1 MKLTSVIVVFPKIED
16 AKNIKNLLN
25 RSGFN
30 VIMACTTGA
39 QALHQIDHLDEGI
52 VVCGYKMA
60 DMIYLE
66 LREYMPAQFEMLLV
80 ASQNLWSECSSN
92 NLVCLAMPI
101 KVHELV
107 NTLQMMVQ
115 TLERKKRKAK
125 QKGKIRTPEE
135 KALILEAKHLLMERN
150 NMTEEEA
157 HRYIQKCSMDSGTNM
172 VETAQM
178 VLSIM
183 NT

>member
-1 MKLTSVIVVFPKIED
+1 MTSVIVVFPKIED

-60 DMIYLE
+60 DMIYSE

>member
-1 MKLTSVIVVFPKIED
+1 MTSVIVVFPKIED
-16 AKNIKNLLN
+16 AKNIKNLLIRN
-25 RSGFN
+25 GFN
-30 VIMACTTGA
+30 VVLACTTGA
-39 QALHQIDHLDEGI
+39 QALHQIDNLDEGV

-60 DMIYLE
+60 DMIYSD
-66 LREYMPAQFEMLLV
+66 LRDYMPAQFEMLLV
-80 ASQNLWSECSSN
+80 ASQNLWSECSNN

-107 NTLQMMVQ
+107 NTLGMMVQ
-115 TLERKKRKAK
+115 TLERKRRKAK
-125 QKGKIRTPEE
+125 QKGKIRSQKEQ
-135 KALILEAKHLLMERN
+135 ALILDAKHLLMERN

-178 VLSIM
+178 VLSVM
-183 NT
+183 NV